1 MNEEKKERLFEL
13 LADQTVVGL
22 NEEEL
27 MELKELKKQFP
38 DWENDISFELAA
50 AAIGLANLD
59 TNQTVPA
66 NLRARVL
73 ADADK
78 FFGITEETKKVKSFA
93 PRKNL
98 SSPATETVGQI
109 VEVETKRP
117 FWQWL
122 GWAVAAAACVALA
135 FNLWLTRVQP
145 NNEIAKQPERINTP
159 TPELSAA
166 QKRAEFLASAADVVT
181 KVWKSPKDEK
191 KNLGDIV
198 WSNSQQKGY
207 VRFRGLPA
215 NNPTK
220 ESYQLWIVDET
231 QDKKTPI
238 SGGVFNIVENGEVVI
253 PIDAQLEIKKPIMFA
268 VTKEKPGGVV
278 VSKQEVVV
286 AVAKV

>member
-13 LADQTVVGL
+13 LADQTMVGL

-27 MELKELKKQFP
+27 MELKQLKRQFP
-38 DWENDISFELAA
+38 DWENDLSFELAA

-59 TNQTVPA
+59 TNKTVPPS
-66 NLRARVL
+66 LRARIL

-78 FFGITEETKKVKSFA
+78 FFNPTEETQKVKSFA
-93 PRKNL
+93 PQKNVD
-98 SSPATETVGQI
+98 SPATESVGSI
-109 VEVETKRP
+109 IEVEPKRP
-117 FWQWL
+117 IWQWL

-145 NNEIAKQPERINTP
+145 TTEIVKQPENIQTP
-159 TPELSAA
+159 TPKLSEA
-166 QKRAEFLASAADVVT
+166 QERDQFIASATDVV
-181 KVWKSPKDEK
+181 KKDWKSPKDEQK
-191 KNLGDIV
+191 ILGDIV

-207 VRFRGLPA
+207 VRFRGLPT

-238 SGGVFNIVENGEVVI
+238 SGGVFDIAENGEIVI
-253 PIDAQLEIKKPIMFA
+253 PIDAQLEIKKPIMFV

-278 VSKQEVVV
+278 VSKQEEVV
-286 AVAKV
+286 AIAKV

>member
-13 LADQTVVGL
+13 LADQTMVGL

-27 MELKELKKQFP
+27 MELKQLKRQFP
-38 DWENDISFELAA
+38 DWENDLSFELAA

-59 TNQTVPA
+59 TNKTVPPS
-66 NLRARVL
+66 LRARIL

-78 FFGITEETKKVKSFA
+78 FFNPTEETQEVRSFA
-93 PRKNL
+93 PRKDV
-98 SSPATETVGQI
+98 SSPATETVGSI
-109 VEVETKRP
+109 VEVEPNRP
-117 FWQWL
+117 IWQWL
-122 GWAVAAAACVALA
+122 GWAVAAVACVALA

-145 NNEIAKQPERINTP
+145 TTEIVKQSENIQTP
-159 TPELSAA
+159 TPKLSEA
-166 QKRAEFLASAADVVT
+166 QERDQFIASATDVV
-181 KVWKSPKDEK
+181 KKDWKSPKDEQK
-191 KNLGDIV
+191 ILGDIV

-207 VRFRGLPA
+207 VRFRGLPT

-238 SGGVFNIVENGEVVI
+238 SGGVFDIAENGEIVI
-253 PIDAQLEIKKPIMFA
+253 PIDAQLEIKKPVMFA

-278 VSKQEVVV
+278 VSKQEEVV
-286 AVAKV
+286 AIAKV

>member
-13 LADQTVVGL
+13 LADQTMVGL

-27 MELKELKKQFP
+27 MELKQLKIQFP
-38 DWENDISFELAA
+38 DWENDLSFELAA
-50 AAIGLANLD
+50 AAIGLTNLD
-59 TNQTVPA
+59 TKRAVPA
-66 NLRARVL
+66 SLRARVL

-78 FFGITEETKKVKSFA
+78 FFNPTEETQEVKSFA
-93 PRKNL
+93 PRKNVGSL
-98 SSPATETVGQI
+98 ATESVGSI
-109 VEVETKRP
+109 VEVESKRP
-117 FWQWL
+117 IWQWL

-135 FNLWLTRVQP
+135 FNIWLTRVQP
-145 NNEIAKQPERINTP
+145 NTEIVKQPERIQTP

-166 QKRAEFLASAADVVT
+166 QKRAEFLVSATDVIT
-181 KVWKSPKDEK
+181 KNWKSPKDAGK
-191 KNLGDIV
+191 ILGDIV

-207 VRFRGLPA
+207 LRFRGLPA

-220 ESYQLWIVDET
+220 ECYQLWIVDET

-238 SGGVFNIVENGEVVI
+238 SGGVFDIAENGETII

-268 VTKEKPGGVV
+268 ITKEKPGGVV
-278 VSKQEVVV
+278 VSKPDRIV

>member
-13 LADQTVVGL
+13 LADQTMVGL

-27 MELKELKKQFP
+27 MELKQLKRQFP
-38 DWENDISFELAA
+38 DWENDLSFELAA

-59 TNQTVPA
+59 TNKTVPPS
-66 NLRARVL
+66 LRARIL

-78 FFGITEETKKVKSFA
+78 FFNPTEETQKVKSFA
-93 PRKNL
+93 PRKNVG
-98 SSPATETVGQI
+98 SPATETVGSI
-109 VEVETKRP
+109 VEVEPKRP
-117 FWQWL
+117 VWQWL

-135 FNLWLTRVQP
+135 FNLWLTRTQP
-145 NNEIAKQPERINTP
+145 NTEIAQKPAPIQTP
-159 TPELSAA
+159 TPELSEA
-166 QKRAEFLASAADVVT
+166 QKRAVFLASATDVVT
-181 KVWKSPKDEK
+181 KNWKSPKDEDK
-191 KNLGDIV
+191 ILGDIV

-238 SGGVFNIVENGEVVI
+238 SGGVFNVAENGEIVI
-253 PIDAQLEIKKPIMFA
+253 PIDAQLEIKKPVMFA
-268 VTKEKPGGVV
+268 ITKEKPGGVV
-278 VSKQEVVV
+278 VSKQEEVV
-286 AVAKV
+286 AIAKV

>member
-1 MNEEKKERLFEL
+1 MTEEKKERLFEL
-13 LADQTVVGL
+13 LADQTIVGL
-22 NEEEL
+22 NAEEL
-27 MELKELKKQFP
+27 MELKQLKIQFP
-38 DWENDISFELAA
+38 DWENDLSFELTA
-50 AAIGLANLD
+50 AAIGLSNLD
-59 TNQTVPA
+59 ANRAVPA
-66 NLRARVL
+66 NVRARVL

-78 FFGITEETKKVKSFA
+78 FFGLETSEIKSFA
-93 PRKNL
+93 PRKNVGSL
-98 SSPATETVGQI
+98 AIERVGQI
-109 VEVETKRP
+109 VEVAPKSS

-122 GWAVAAAACVALA
+122 GWAVAAAAGVVLA

-145 NNEIAKQPERINTP
+145 NDAIVKQPETIQTP

-166 QKRAEFLASAADVVT
+166 QKRAEFLASATDVV
-181 KVWKSPKDEK
+181 KKDWKSPKDEQK
-191 KNLGDIV
+191 ILGDIV

-207 VRFRGLPA
+207 LRFRGLAA

-238 SGGVFNIVENGEVVI
+238 SGGVFNITENGEIVI

-278 VSKQEVVV
+278 VSKQTEFV
-286 AVAKV
+286 AIAKV